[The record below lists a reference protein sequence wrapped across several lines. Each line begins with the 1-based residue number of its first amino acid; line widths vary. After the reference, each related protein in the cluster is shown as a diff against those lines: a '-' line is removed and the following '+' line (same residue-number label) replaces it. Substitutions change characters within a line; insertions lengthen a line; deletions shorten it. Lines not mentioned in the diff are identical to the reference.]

1 MSSLIANNITNNLA
15 NNAPASLAAVLETS
29 QKFAVLMNQYNCAIM
44 EVETKLK
51 VLDSEFSLKFDRNP
65 IESITSRLKDPLSII
80 NKLKRKGLP
89 ISVESLENNLFD
101 IAGLRVVCDFQDD
114 IYILEQL
121 LTQQDDI
128 EVIMRKDYIANPKPN
143 GYRSLHLIIATPV
156 FLTTGKKMMN
166 GEVQFR
172 TIAMDF
178 WASVEHKLKYKKNI
192 SAEEAI
198 SQKLKKCADDLAL
211 IDNQMQDI
219 RIEIDSNE
227 KENPNVYSFFDKL

>member
-1 MSSLIANNITNNLA
+1 
-15 NNAPASLAAVLETS
+15 
-29 QKFAVLMNQYNCAIM
+29 
-44 EVETKLK
+44 
-51 VLDSEFSLKFDRNP
+51 
-65 IESITSRLKDPLSII
+65 
-80 NKLKRKGLP
+80 
-89 ISVESLENNLFD
+89 
-101 IAGLRVVCDFQDD
+101 
-114 IYILEQL
+114 
-121 LTQQDDI
+121 
-128 EVIMRKDYIANPKPN
+128 MRKDYIANPKPN

-166 GEVQFR
+166 VEVQFR